1 MEETTLLPAR
11 MNDIHSDRP
20 SRHRVCL
27 IVGIF
32 FLLTFT
38 VYYQSL
44 FHPFVRWDDGLLI
57 YDNPAVW
64 AITPTTLK
72 RIFTSYD
79 PELYIPLTFL
89 TYQIDFLIG
98 GTNPVIYHLSN
109 LLFHTANAILVAW
122 FIFLLSKRQWVGL
135 ACGFLFAV
143 HPLHTE
149 AVAWASARKD
159 VLSTFFFLLTLIGY
173 LRYRS
178 TGRYLKRSIFAFLLA
193 LMAKVTVATLPVLL
207 LLLDVLEGRKIDR
220 KALSEKIPFFVL
232 SIVFGIIA
240 IFGKTAILQR
250 ATLLEKMLMACK
262 STVFYLE
269 KIVWPTELAVLY
281 PYVGKIGMTNP
292 DFLWPAISVLIL
304 ILIAFLSLKKTRVIF
319 FGVLFFLVTISP
331 TFLNFA
337 KGEMDLYFASDRY
350 AYAGS
355 IGILFLIA
363 LGFSLLSRRLPQVFL
378 NSGIGVLVLL
388 FAWMAHAQSQTWA
401 GTETLFRNVIDHY
414 PDSHVAHNNLGNA
427 YRRQDDIAQA
437 IEHFEKAIA
446 IRDHPRTRS
455 NYGAALRKQG
465 KMEEALA
472 QYDRAM
478 ELDPE
483 SKNAHFGLG
492 ILYAEL
498 GKRGEA
504 LQEYQHAIAI
514 DPTYSE
520 VYLNLGALYMQ
531 MNQPEQAIEQYQKAI
546 ATTPYFA
553 QAYYNL
559 GVAYRKIDKPRQAME
574 NYEMAIRYEPSFV
587 AARINLG
594 IAYYERRRMEEAREQ
609 FEIVLRYDPGN
620 ERALSALKQ
629 IGSR

>member
-1 MEETTLLPAR
+1 VEETTPLPAR
-11 MNDIHSDRP
+11 HILGL
-20 SRHRVCL
+20 V
-27 IVGIF
+27 VAVF

-64 AITPTTLK
+64 AITPATLK

-122 FIFLLSKRQWVGL
+122 FTFLLFKQKWIGL

-178 TGRYLKRSIFAFLLA
+178 TGRYLKHSLIAYLFALL
-193 LMAKVTVATLPVLL
+193 AKVTVATLPVLL

-220 KALSEKIPFFVL
+220 KALMEKIPFFAL

-240 IFGKTAILQR
+240 IFGKSEILQR
-250 ATLLEKMLMACK
+250 ATLLEKILMSCK

-269 KIVWPTELAVLY
+269 KIIWPTKLSVLY
-281 PYVGKIGMTNP
+281 PYVGDIEITNP
-292 DFLWPAISVLIL
+292 DFLWPAISVAIL
-304 ILIAFLSLKKTRVIF
+304 ILIAFLSLKKSRVFF
-319 FGVLFFLVTISP
+319 FGVFFFLITISP

-355 IGILFLIA
+355 IGILFLLA
-363 LGFSLLSRRLPQVFL
+363 LGLAHLSKRLPLVAL
-378 NSGIGVLVLL
+378 NGGIGALVLL

-401 GTETLFRNVIDHY
+401 GTEALFQNVIEHY
-414 PDSHVAHNNLGNA
+414 PDSHVAHNNLGNV
-427 YRRQDDIAQA
+427 YRRQEDITKA

-472 QYDRAM
+472 QYDRAL

-504 LQEYQHAIAI
+504 LLEYQRAIAI

-531 MNQPEQAIEQYQKAI
+531 MDQPQEAIEQYQKAI
-546 ATTPYFA
+546 ASTPYYA
-553 QAYYNL
+553 QAHYNL

-574 NYEMAIRYEPSFV
+574 SYEKAIRYEPSFV

-594 IAYYERRRMEEAREQ
+594 IAYYERKRLEDAREQ
-609 FEIVLRYDPGN
+609 FEIVLLYDPGN
-620 ERALSALKQ
+620 QRALSALKQ
-629 IGSR
+629 IGVR